1 MLFEFTADRI
11 YDCFISLSLNSNT
24 YKIVS
29 RLYLTRDSVFFF
41 FFQLVKD
48 YYKDNKVEE
57 HFKYD
62 HTILESIQNDPWL
75 DFQNRQIKENLSPTG

>member
-1 MLFEFTADRI
+1 MLCYLNLRQIEFTT
-11 YDCFISLSLNSNT
+11 CFISLSLNSNT

-29 RLYLTRDSVFFF
+29 RLYLTRDSVFF

-62 HTILESIQNDPWL
+62 HTILESIQNDP
-75 DFQNRQIKENLSPTG
+75 